1 MKYYFGKAFYAPE
14 IGPVPEG
21 AVEITDDRWQELLRA
36 QMNGKRIVTG
46 KDGYPVAED
55 YPEPTLDERKAVI
68 TDRLWRNYKT
78 YQQKYVDGEDLSLA
92 IVCASKGSAM
102 GAAVQNWVME
112 LWARYYTVRDAVTAA
127 ETAEALE
134 AIDLTPDAFGVPP
147 YTIRQLNDEAK
158 AATAQSTDVES

>member
-1 MKYYFGKAFYAPE
+1 
-14 IGPVPEG
+14 
-21 AVEITDDRWQELLRA
+21 
-36 QMNGKRIVTG
+36 
-46 KDGYPVAED
+46 
-55 YPEPTLDERKAVI
+55 
-68 TDRLWRNYKT
+68 
-78 YQQKYVDGEDLSLA
+78 
-92 IVCASKGSAM
+92 M

-134 AIDLTPDAFGVPP
+134 AIDITPDSFGVPP

>member
-1 MKYYFGKAFYAPE
+1 MKYYFEKAFYSPE
-14 IGPVPEG
+14 IGSVPEG

-46 KDGYPVAED
+46 EDGYPVAED

-92 IVCASKGSAM
+92 IVCASKGSAK
-102 GAAVQNWVME
+102 GAAVQNWVMN

-127 ETAEALE
+127 ETAETLG
-134 AIDLTPDAFGVPP
+134 AIGLSADACGEPP
-147 YTIRQLNDEAK
+147 YTIRELNDEAK
-158 AATAQSTDVES
+158 AAGGGETNE

>member
-1 MKYYFGKAFYAPE
+1 MKYYCENAFYAPE
-14 IGPVPEG
+14 LGPVPEG
-21 AVEITDDRWQELLRA
+21 AVEISDERWQELLNA
-36 QMNGKRIVTG
+36 QTEGKRIVTG
-46 KDGYPVAED
+46 AGGQPVAEAF
-55 YPEPTLDERKAVI
+55 PEPTLEERKERAVQE
-68 TDRLWRNYKT
+68 LWQNYKT
-78 YQQKYVDGEDLSLA
+78 WQQTYVDAEDLTLA
-92 IVCASKGSAM
+92 VVCASKGSAM
-102 GAAVQNWVME
+102 GAAVQNWVMQ